1 MPLFSVVIP
10 LYNKEEDITHTLH
23 SVLRQ
28 DFGDFEIVL
37 VDDGSQDG
45 SLSTAQKVRDKRLKI
60 YSKPNEGVGPTRN
73 YAVEKATGRYIAFL
87 DADDLWLDHH
97 LSDLEQ
103 LIKEYPEADWFCTAY
118 QKKFNDRLTVPLESP
133 LMLKHPWSGRLD
145 DYFEASLVESIG
157 WTSAVCM
164 AKQFFQQLGGFDTS
178 ITHGAG
184 EDTDL
189 WIRAALESA
198 PVFTT
203 RISAIYNLEGT
214 NRISYTPTLK
224 RTFMD
229 PDKYESRAAGNLN
242 LKKYLDLNRFSFGL
256 QHKMSGDRA
265 GYRKFTRNLDRSNLN
280 VKQRM
285 LLDLPVFAL
294 KIASGIQF
302 LAARAGIRLSS
313 FK

>member
-10 LYNKEEDITHTLH
+10 LYNKEQDIPRTLH
-23 SVLRQ
+23 SVLQQ
-28 DFGDFEIVL
+28 DFSDFEIIL

-45 SLSTAQKVRDKRLKI
+45 SLRAAQKVRDERIKI
-60 YSKPNEGVGPTRN
+60 YSKQNEGVGPTRN
-73 YAVEKATGRYIAFL
+73 YGVEKATGRYIAFL

-103 LIKEYPEADWFCTAY
+103 LIKEYPDADWFCTAY
-118 QKKFNDRLTVPLESP
+118 QKRFNDRLVVPLESP
-133 LMLKHPWSGRLD
+133 IMFKHPWSGRVD
-145 DYFEASLVESIG
+145 DYFGASLVESIG

-203 RISAIYNLEGT
+203 RISSIYNLQGT
-214 NRISYTPTLK
+214 NRISFTPTLN

-229 PDKYESRAAGNLN
+229 PDKYENKATGNPN

-256 QHKMSGDRA
+256 QHKMAGDSE
-265 GYRKFTRNLDRSNLN
+265 GYRKFTGNLDKSNLN
-280 VKQRM
+280 TKQRM
-285 LLDLPVFAL
+285 LLNLPVFAL
-294 KIASGIQF
+294 KIASGIQ
-302 LAARAGIRLSS
+302 LLVSRAGIRLSS